1 MLISIAYQK
10 YPCESPNSGIS
21 YGKYIN
27 LRSNPASPIN
37 PRKIIG
43 FFAEFSNVLTIFNF
57 VDNL

>member
-21 YGKYIN
+21 YGKYTN
-27 LRSNPASPIN
+27 LSDNPARQIST
-37 PRKIIG
+37 RKITG
-43 FFAEFSNVLTIFNF
+43 FFVEFSSAVTIFDS